1 MNNLTIVN
9 HFLWLIYQPVCFIN
23 SEQPGISEQFC
34 DGQKV
39 PYHQVWPAKSTYIC
53 NTPVCIQ
60 IPKLCL
66 KKDTKFDQF
75 LKNLGI
81 MCNQYPKI
89 TKEPHKLPW
98 PFNKNLMKNQTNP
111 NKSQTNHKQIQM
123 KVTKIWNAVFPTI
136 VNF

>member
-34 DGQKV
+34 DGQQV
-39 PYHQVWPAKSTYIC
+39 PYHQ
-53 NTPVCIQ
+53 VCIQ

-75 LKNLGI
+75 LKKLGI

-98 PFNKNLMKNQTNP
+98 PFNKNLIKNQTNP

-123 KVTKIWNAVFPTI
+123 KVTKIWNNGPIRLKMALQR
-136 VNF
+136 